1 MVYLFPLAP
10 NVNVKGMMRAMDNGG
25 HFKDMFAFF
34 NDLKSEW
41 ALLRR
46 SSDVGQREL
55 MVAQLQA
62 VARSHVAIFLSGLVT
77 IWPALA
83 ILWFGGANPKFA
95 QYCAPLYTVAAI
107 TGYRVHVRVR
117 AYVAE
122 HDPDGSYIQFLRR
135 LFVLQVGIAAFSW
148 VLLLADIWRYHED
161 IGLITAA
168 AMTFGMIGV
177 GALIYLCLPAAMTT
191 WLVVMT
197 VGGTLAATSS
207 GINMPWFFYAGI
219 AIFGLSLHRV
229 AMMQWRSFMQSI
241 DYAQAYARAQE
252 QFFTAEQERLAAVE
266 SERVNTNTVRAEER
280 EAADAAQRD
289 ARATLASEFE
299 HSVHAII
306 DVMEQAVR
314 AVGES
319 SQQLAAIGTQT
330 RERTDAMADMASNMS
345 NAIQMVAAA
354 TRQLSDSADS
364 ISSQVQEQVVA
375 SDAAT
380 TSSKQGSGV
389 MAHLAGEAEK
399 VGEIA
404 AMIQDVAGKTN
415 LLALNATIEAARAGE
430 AGRGFAVV
438 AQEVK
443 SLANQTH
450 GAIGS
455 VTETVSTIKVQM
467 DIAARM
473 VGSVAQKIGQVQQGA
488 GNIAAAISQQQAAT
502 REITGHAEHAAQ
514 DAEHVREFSNEV
526 NVAAVQVGEVADEM
540 QHVMAGLESRATALR
555 EASNSFLA
563 RLRAA

>member
-1 MVYLFPLAP
+1 MS
-10 NVNVKGMMRAMDNGG
+10 DTS

-34 NDLKSEW
+34 NDVKGEW

-46 SSDVGQREL
+46 SASIANREL

-62 VARSHVAIFLSGLVT
+62 AARSHVAVFISGLVT

-83 ILWFGGANPKFA
+83 ILWFGGGNPKFA

-117 AYVAE
+117 SYVSEA
-122 HDPDGSYIQFLRR
+122 DPEGRYILFLRR
-135 LFVLQVGIAAFSW
+135 LFVLQTAIAAFSF
-148 VLLLADIWRYHED
+148 VLLLGDIWSVNTAT
-161 IGLITAA
+161 GLIVAS
-168 AMTFGMIGV
+168 AMTFGMIAV
-177 GALIYLCLPAAMTT
+177 GALIYLCLPAAMMM
-191 WLVVMT
+191 WLAIMT
-197 VGGTLAATSS
+197 IGGAAAATLS
-207 GINMPWFFYAGI
+207 GIDMPWFFYVGI
-219 AIFGLSLHRV
+219 TIFGVSLHRV

-241 DYAQAYARAQE
+241 DNAQAFAHSQE
-252 QFFTAEQERLAAVE
+252 QFFAAEQDRFLAVE
-266 SERVNTNTVRAEER
+266 TERRNTNIARSEER
-280 EAADAAQRD
+280 EAADVERRQAMS
-289 ARATLASEFE
+289 TLANEFE

-306 DVMEQAVR
+306 DVMEAAVR

-345 NAIQMVAAA
+345 SAINMVAAA
-354 TRQLSDSADS
+354 TRQLSDSSDS
-364 ISSQVQEQVVA
+364 ISGQVQDQVRA

-450 GAIGS
+450 GAIAS
-455 VTETVSTIKVQM
+455 VTDTVSTIKEQM
-467 DIAARM
+467 DNAARM
-473 VGSVAQKIGQVQQGA
+473 VGTVAQKMNQVQQGA
-488 GNIAAAISQQQAAT
+488 GNIATAITQQQAAT
-502 REITGHAEHAAQ
+502 RDITAHAEHAAQ
-514 DAEHVREFSNEV
+514 DAEHVREFSKEV

-540 QHVMAGLESRATALR
+540 QHVMAGLESRAVALR
-555 EASNSFLA
+555 EASRNFLD

>member
-1 MVYLFPLAP
+1 
-10 NVNVKGMMRAMDNGG
+10 MDNLS

-34 NDLKSEW
+34 TDLKGEW

-46 SSDVGQREL
+46 STQVEHRDL
-55 MVAQLQA
+55 MLAQLQA
-62 VARSHVAIFLSGLVT
+62 AGRSHVAVFISGLIV

-83 ILWFGGANPKFA
+83 IMWFGGTDPKFT

-107 TGYRVHVRVR
+107 VGYRVHIRVKSY
-117 AYVAE
+117 AAE
-122 HDPDGSYIQFLRR
+122 RDPDGRYLLFLRR
-135 LFVLQVGIAAFSW
+135 LFVLQVSVASFSW
-148 VLLLADIWRYHED
+148 VLLLADVWSYHED
-161 IGLITAA
+161 VGLVVAS
-168 AMTFGMIGV
+168 AMTFGMIAV
-177 GALIYLCLPAAMTT
+177 GALIYLCLPAAMVM
-191 WLVVMT
+191 WLSILT
-197 VGGTLAATSS
+197 IGSTISATYS
-207 GINMPWFFYAGI
+207 GMEMPWFFYIGI
-219 AIFGLSLHRV
+219 AIFGVSLHRV

-241 DYAQAYARAQE
+241 DHAQAFARTQE
-252 QFFTAEQERLAAVE
+252 QFFTAEQERLSAVDTERRNTSAA
-266 SERVNTNTVRAEER
+266 RAEER
-280 EAADAAQRD
+280 ERAETERHDAMTA
-289 ARATLASEFE
+289 LAGEFE

-306 DVMEQAVR
+306 DVMEAAVR

-345 NAIQMVAAA
+345 GAIQMVAAA
-354 TRQLSDSADS
+354 TRQLSDSADA
-364 ISSQVQEQVVA
+364 ISGQVQEQVVA

-380 TSSKQGSGV
+380 ASSKQGSGV

-415 LLALNATIEAARAGE
+415 LLALNATIEAARAGD

-455 VTETVSTIKVQM
+455 VTQTVSTIKEQM
-467 DIAARM
+467 DNAARM
-473 VGSVAQKIGQVQQGA
+473 VGSAAYKMGLVQQGA
-488 GNIAAAISQQQAAT
+488 GNIATAVTQQQAAT
-502 REITGHAEHAAQ
+502 RDITNHAEHAAQ
-514 DAEHVREFSNEV
+514 DAEHVREFSKEV

-540 QHVMAGLESRATALR
+540 QHVMAGLESRASALR
-555 EASNSFLA
+555 EASTNFLD

>member
-1 MVYLFPLAP
+1 MTY
-10 NVNVKGMMRAMDNGG
+10 RS
-25 HFKDMFAFF
+25 HFSDMFAFF
-34 NDLKSEW
+34 NDLKGEW
-41 ALLRR
+41 AQLRH
-46 SSDVGQREL
+46 SANIDNREL
-55 MVAQLQA
+55 MVAQMEA
-62 VARSHVAIFLSGLVT
+62 AARSHVGVFVSGLIV

-83 ILWFGGANPKFA
+83 ILWFGGVHPKFA

-107 TGYRVHVRVR
+107 TGYRVHIRMR
-117 AYVAE
+117 NYVADL
-122 HDPDGSYIQFLRR
+122 DPDGRYILFLRR
-135 LFVLQVGIAAFSW
+135 LFVLQTGVAAFSW
-148 VLLLADIWRYHED
+148 VLLLGDIWSYHD
-161 IGLITAA
+161 DVGLITAS
-168 AMTFGMIGV
+168 AMTFGMIAV
-177 GALIYLCLPAAMTT
+177 GALIYLCLPAAMMT
-191 WLVVMT
+191 WLLIMT
-197 VGGTLAATSS
+197 VGGTTAATLS
-207 GINMPWFFYAGI
+207 GIDMPWFFYAGI
-219 AIFGLSLHRV
+219 AIFGVSLQRV

-241 DYAQAYARAQE
+241 DHAQAYAKAQE
-252 QFFTAEQERLAAVE
+252 SFFTSEQQRLEAVE
-266 SERVNTNTVRAEER
+266 AERRNTGTARAEER
-280 EAADAAQRD
+280 ERADTERRAAM
-289 ARATLASEFE
+289 TSLADEFE

-306 DVMEQAVR
+306 DVMEAAVR

-345 NAIQMVAAA
+345 NAINIVASA

-364 ISSQVQEQVVA
+364 ISGQVHDQVTA

-404 AMIQDVAGKTN
+404 AMIQDVASKTN
-415 LLALNATIEAARAGE
+415 LLALNATIEAARAGD

-450 GAIGS
+450 GAIAS
-455 VTETVSTIKVQM
+455 VTDTVSNIKEQM
-467 DIAARM
+467 DAAARM
-473 VGSVAQKIGQVQQGA
+473 VGSVAHKMNQVQQGA
-488 GNIAAAISQQQAAT
+488 GNIATAITQQQAAT
-502 REITGHAEHAAQ
+502 REITAHAEHAAQ

-540 QHVMAGLESRATALR
+540 QHVMSGLESRALALR
-555 EASNSFLA
+555 EASRNFLE

>member
-1 MVYLFPLAP
+1 MG
-10 NVNVKGMMRAMDNGG
+10 NTG
-25 HFKDMFAFF
+25 HFRDMFAFV
-34 NDLKSEW
+34 NDLKGEW

-46 SSDVGQREL
+46 AANVENRNL

-62 VARSHVAIFLSGLVT
+62 AARSHVAVFVSGLLT

-83 ILWFGGANPKFA
+83 ILWFGGANPQFA
-95 QYCAPLYTVAAI
+95 QYCAPLFTVAAI
-107 TGYRVHVRVR
+107 TGYRVHVRIK
-117 AYVAE
+117 AYMPEV
-122 HDPDGSYIQFLRR
+122 DPDGSYILFMRR
-135 LFVLQVGIAAFSW
+135 LFVLQTGVAAFSW
-148 VLLLADIWRYHED
+148 VLLLGDIWSYHES
-161 IGLITAA
+161 IGMIVAG
-168 AMTFGMIGV
+168 AMTFGMIAV
-177 GALIYLCLPAAMTT
+177 GALIYLALPAAMMT
-191 WLVVMT
+191 WIVVLT
-197 VGGTLAATSS
+197 IGGATAATRS
-207 GINMPWFFYAGI
+207 GVDMPWFFYAGI
-219 AIFGLSLHRV
+219 AVFGISLHRV

-241 DYAQAYARAQE
+241 ENALAYATAQE
-252 QFFTAEQERLAAVE
+252 SFFIAEQEKLEAIEA
-266 SERVNTNTVRAEER
+266 ERRNTGSARAEER
-280 EAADAAQRD
+280 ERADAQRRE
-289 ARATLASEFE
+289 AMHLLANEFE

-306 DVMEQAVR
+306 DVMESAVR

-319 SQQLAAIGTQT
+319 SQQLATIGTQT

-345 NAIQMVAAA
+345 SAIHMVAAA
-354 TRQLSDSADS
+354 SRQLNDSADS
-364 ISSQVQEQVVA
+364 ISSQVHEQVIA
-375 SDAAT
+375 FDAAT
-380 TSSKQGSGV
+380 ISSKQGSGV

-450 GAIGS
+450 GAIAS
-455 VTETVSTIKVQM
+455 VTATVTSIKDQM
-467 DIAARM
+467 DAAARM
-473 VGSVAQKIGQVQQGA
+473 VGTVAQKMGQVQQGA

-514 DAEHVREFSNEV
+514 DAEHVRVFSNDV

-540 QHVMAGLESRATALR
+540 QQVMAGLESRATALR
-555 EASNSFLA
+555 EASNGFLK